1 MKTPRASVLCLQ
13 DFFRSTPIHS
23 FLSKGF
29 LSCLA
34 IQAALSLPVYGQGF
48 TGAAAGA
55 KAYAKYAPAEV
66 TNNNQINQPLG
77 QEKADE
83 IARGLGLDK
92 SKCFTDE
99 QFLKFVTGNG
109 VGGDLKN
116 AFLVD
121 ECIFIL
127 TNTDDNPIIRNI
139 NGKATAIVLGS
150 YGLTVNTDGMLES
163 PANSTCPTRVVNP
176 LIVPGGYVDTW
187 CRANGA
193 GASVA
198 MLYKSAFTVQVV
210 YGNKAQQ
217 DASVAELFPYN
228 AGTFN
233 QVVTGASVVPPLW
246 EVNFCL
252 IYMLN
257 PKLAANMPAYW
268 APIPAPV
275 VAALSASPTGQVPF
289 SNYASYFNGF
299 R

>member
-1 MKTPRASVLCLQ
+1 
-13 DFFRSTPIHS
+13 
-23 FLSKGF
+23 

-34 IQAALSLPVYGQGF
+34 IQSAFCLPLYSQGF

-55 KAYAKYAPAEV
+55 KTYAKYAPAEV
-66 TNNNQINQPLG
+66 ANNYQFNQPLG

-83 IARGLGLDK
+83 IAKGLGLVK

-109 VGGDLKN
+109 VGGNLDD

-127 TNTDDNPIIRNI
+127 TNTCDNPLIRNI
-139 NGKATAIVLGS
+139 NGKATSIVLGS

-193 GASVA
+193 GAAVE

-217 DASVAELFPYN
+217 DAGVAELFTYN
-228 AGTFN
+228 KGAFN
-233 QVVTGASVVPPLW
+233 QVVTGASMVPPLW

-257 PKLAANMPAYW
+257 PRLAANMPAYW

-275 VAALSASPTGQVPF
+275 VAALSVSPTGQVPY
-289 SNYASYFNGF
+289 SNYASYFIPPTSF

>member
-1 MKTPRASVLCLQ
+1 MN
-13 DFFRSTPIHS
+13 S
-23 FLSKGF
+23 FLGKVI
-29 LSCLA
+29 LSGLA
-34 IQAALSLPVYGQGF
+34 IQAALSLPLYGQGF

-55 KAYAKYAPAEV
+55 KIYEKYAPTKVA
-66 TNNNQINQPLG
+66 NNYSLNQPLG

-83 IARGLGLDK
+83 IARGLGLVK

-109 VGGDLKN
+109 VGGNLDD

-127 TNTDDNPIIRNI
+127 TNTSDNPLIRSI
-139 NGKATAIVLGS
+139 NGKATSIVLGS

-193 GASVA
+193 GASVE

-217 DASVAELFPYN
+217 EASVAELFPYN
-228 AGTFN
+228 KGTFN
-233 QVVTGASVVPPLW
+233 QVVTGASVG
-246 EVNFCL
+246 
-252 IYMLN
+252 
-257 PKLAANMPAYW
+257 LA
-268 APIPAPV
+268 
-275 VAALSASPTGQVPF
+275 GK
-289 SNYASYFNGF
+289 
-299 R
+299 

>member
-1 MKTPRASVLCLQ
+1 MS
-13 DFFRSTPIHS
+13 S
-23 FLSKGF
+23 FMCKVF

-34 IQAALSLPVYGQGF
+34 IQAALNMPLHGQGF

-55 KAYAKYAPAEV
+55 KIYAKYAPTQA
-66 TNNNQINQPLG
+66 TNTNCLNQPLG

-83 IARGLGLDK
+83 IAKGLGLVK
-92 SKCFTDE
+92 SKCFTEE
-99 QFLKFVTGNG
+99 QFLTFVTGNG
-109 VGGDLKN
+109 LGGNLDD

-127 TNTDDNPIIRNI
+127 TNTSDNPLIRKI
-139 NGKATAIVLGS
+139 NGKATSIVLGS

-163 PANSTCPTRVVNP
+163 PANSTCPTREVNP

-193 GASVA
+193 EASVE

-217 DASVAELFPYN
+217 EASVAELFTYN
-228 AGTFN
+228 TGTYN

-252 IYMLN
+252 IYMLS

-275 VAALSASPTGQVPF
+275 VAALSASSTGQVPF
-289 SNYASYFNGF
+289 SNYASYFIPPTGF